1 MDIFCDDAVNIAA
14 AGKFIY
20 NTKRIK
26 MKNKLAFLLSILIL
40 ITACK
45 KQDKVLIDNKVE
57 KQMTLLQV
65 FMKTDGKELKEVF
78 SQGNGTN
85 KKTIFNIADVNA
97 KKIFKYIILEANS
110 SKRINLVSEIPLSSS
125 MIDLN
130 SFTETNKL
138 YCIKNN
144 INAKGNTSQSCIT
157 AKYNSQ
163 SYKLE
168 GDNLLKLLNPTDDIC
183 IDWYWTTTDGETGEL
198 IGEIYLWTE
207 CNVHNG
213 NGGGGGGNNGGD
225 CRVKCEENFNILTS
239 SSVAGDTYG
248 FESSTITSF
257 KKYKNPIWIC
267 LRNLTWH
274 IKSKEIGIVE
284 LVNTSTN
291 EWNWSSLIHSDLTVV
306 GMTIGGSVSVTG
318 TGTPSFVA
326 GTQGVTRASMLLNF
340 DVKYT
345 PICDCPLI
353 SLLSTTIPY
362 ISTPNNFWDAKP

>member
-1 MDIFCDDAVNIAA
+1 
-14 AGKFIY
+14 
-20 NTKRIK
+20 

-45 KQDKVLIDNKVE
+45 KQDKVVIDNKVE

-85 KKTIFNIADVNA
+85 KKTIFNIADANA
-97 KKIFKYIILEANS
+97 KKIFKYIILDANS

-130 SFTETNKL
+130 SFTETNKI
-138 YCIKNN
+138 YYIPNN

-168 GDNLLKLLNPTDDIC
+168 GDNLSKLLNPTDDIC

-207 CNVHNG
+207 CNTHNG
-213 NGGGGGGNNGGD
+213 NGGGGGNNGDINNCITNQTDNFYITVAASITDNTFLSTVSGNFEPNSF
-225 CRVKCEENFNILTS
+225 VKPVQKKWICLKGLGYNLSSIESGKVKLDPTSKTWSWVELKHESINMSGNTLPGVSVSFTQGTGLPSFTPETAAVSTILYAGMQVIFQQTVSSVLSCSLPGSNSSIGIPPVSKIFTS
-239 SSVAGDTYG
+239 SS
-248 FESSTITSF
+248 
-257 KKYKNPIWIC
+257 
-267 LRNLTWH
+267 
-274 IKSKEIGIVE
+274 
-284 LVNTSTN
+284 
-291 EWNWSSLIHSDLTVV
+291 
-306 GMTIGGSVSVTG
+306 GMMSAQ
-318 TGTPSFVA
+318 P
-326 GTQGVTRASMLLNF
+326 
-340 DVKYT
+340 
-345 PICDCPLI
+345 
-353 SLLSTTIPY
+353 
-362 ISTPNNFWDAKP
+362 